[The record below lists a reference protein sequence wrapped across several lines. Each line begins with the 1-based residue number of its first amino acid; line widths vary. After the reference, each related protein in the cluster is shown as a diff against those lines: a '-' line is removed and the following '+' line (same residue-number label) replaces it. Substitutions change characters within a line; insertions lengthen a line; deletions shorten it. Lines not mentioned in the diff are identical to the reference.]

1 MWPRPTRKGAE
12 EMETNKNKIINFE
25 AKDPETEIILEDGT
39 VLGFKSV
46 IQNVVFTGY
55 SPDGLPLYRVQS
67 QQIVKLKQVTDEL
80 RVER

>member
-1 MWPRPTRKGAE
+1 
-12 EMETNKNKIINFE
+12 METNKNKIINFE

-46 IQNVVFTGY
+46 IQNVVLTGY

-67 QQIVKLKQVTDEL
+67 QQVVKLKQVRDEL

>member
-1 MWPRPTRKGAE
+1 
-12 EMETNKNKIINFE
+12 METNRNKIINFE
-25 AKDPETEIILEDGT
+25 AKDPETEIILDDGT

-67 QQIVKLKQVTDEL
+67 QQVVKLKQVRDEL